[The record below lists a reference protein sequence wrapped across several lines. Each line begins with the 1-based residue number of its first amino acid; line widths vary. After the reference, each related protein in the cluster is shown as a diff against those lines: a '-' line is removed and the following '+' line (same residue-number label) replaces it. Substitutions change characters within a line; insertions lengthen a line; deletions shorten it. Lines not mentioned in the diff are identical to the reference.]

1 MDSLGRGRRGPMTQH
16 ERTFVMAKPDAV
28 QRGLVGEIISR
39 LEDRGLKLVGA
50 KFMQID
56 RELAEEHY
64 GEHEGKPFFEGL
76 VGFITS
82 GPVMAMVWEGQDA
95 TAQVRRMMGETDP
108 AESDPGT
115 IRGDF
120 GLDLGRNVIHGSD
133 TEPGSNEREINL
145 FFDEDELVEWEQV
158 DEEWLYE

>member
-1 MDSLGRGRRGPMTQH
+1 MTQR

-28 QRGLVGEIISR
+28 QRGLIGEIISR
-39 LEDRGLKLVGA
+39 FEDRGLKLVGA
-50 KFMQID
+50 KFIQIE
-56 RELAEEHY
+56 RSLAEEHY
-64 GEHEGKPFFEGL
+64 GEHEDKPFFDGL

-108 AESDPGT
+108 ADSDPGT

-133 TEPGSNEREINL
+133 TEPGSNEREIDL
-145 FFDEDELVEWEQV
+145 FFDESELVDWEQV